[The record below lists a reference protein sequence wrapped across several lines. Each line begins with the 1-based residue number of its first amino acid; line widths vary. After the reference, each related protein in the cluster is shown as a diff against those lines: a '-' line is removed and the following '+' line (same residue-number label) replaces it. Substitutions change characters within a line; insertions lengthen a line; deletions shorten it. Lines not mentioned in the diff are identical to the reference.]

1 MIRALGFW
9 PLLAIW
15 GREKM
20 RLSAPTKPIFYISV
34 VLFALALIGHFV
46 AIPYVSMYQYWL
58 ALAGYVVLAAGN
70 VLKGV

>member
-1 MIRALGFW
+1 
-9 PLLAIW
+9 
-15 GREKM
+15 M